1 MLPNPLLVATD
12 LDGTLLDHDTYAYE
26 TVLPLLRELQSA
38 GVPIVLATSKT
49 RPEVEQW
56 QARLGLASPYIVE
69 NGSAAVFADGT
80 EAIFGA
86 RLPEL
91 VSFLAQ
97 YAGSITS
104 FIDCPLDEAV
114 KLTGL
119 TESEAKLAR
128 NRQYSLP
135 FILHEPALAT
145 AMQKKAAGAG
155 LKILRGGRFL
165 HLQGQCD
172 KYLALQQIKS
182 VLDEEVRGVHR
193 VIALGDNQNDLEML
207 QHADVAVVMNTKTGH
222 QLELAGSKVI
232 YTQATAPEGWVEGL
246 QAALASIA

>member
-1 MLPNPLLVATD
+1 VT
-12 LDGTLLDHDTYAYE
+12 
-26 TVLPLLRELQSA
+26 
-38 GVPIVLATSKT
+38 
-49 RPEVEQW
+49 
-56 QARLGLASPYIVE
+56 
-69 NGSAAVFADGT
+69 
-80 EAIFGA
+80 
-86 RLPEL
+86 
-91 VSFLAQ
+91 FLAH

-119 TESEAKLAR
+119 TEPEAKLAR

-145 AMQKKAAGAG
+145 AMQKKAAAAG

-172 KYLALQQIKS
+172 KYLALQHINS

-246 QAALASIA
+246 RAALASIA